1 MTTCSLWVCSCC
13 MPDLSVGWAG
23 SVQLSCL
30 SLFEFYIEGLMRAP
44 FICSWK
50 SNRLQAAWSCRVGS
64 PMSLG
69 LASRASLSHYIT
81 WASTLDND
89 ALLYS
94 VHLLLTAWKYSSQIH
109 SLTLLTRPPPSK
121 IPKFPPS
128 HCWCFCHLLGGL
140 AQNVVQGLIVPKMMC
155 PSESGDL
162 TSLEAPPATSWQQ
175 TVTMKCLARV
185 STC

>member
-13 MPDLSVGWAG
+13 MLDLSVGWAG

-50 SNRLQAAWSCRVGS
+50 SNRLQAAWSCRVGCH
-64 PMSLG
+64 MSLG

-109 SLTLLTRPPPSK
+109 SLTLLTRPPPFQNPQIPSK
-121 IPKFPPS
+121 SLLMFLSSTGWTGTKCGTRFDCSQDDVSKWVWRS
-128 HCWCFCHLLGGL
+128 HEFG
-140 AQNVVQGLIVPKMMC
+140 
-155 PSESGDL
+155 S
-162 TSLEAPPATSWQQ
+162 ATSN
-175 TVTMKCLARV
+175 VLATDSYHEV
-185 STC
+185 FSTC